1 MSKNNIDL
9 EMSDDSEED
18 EVLNVYKCLVKVI
31 ID

>member
-9 EMSDDSEED
+9 EMSDDSEDD
-18 EVLNVYKCLVKVI
+18 EVLNIYKSLVKVI

>member
-9 EMSDDSEED
+9 EMSENSEDD
-18 EVLNVYKCLVKVI
+18 EVLNIYKSLVKVI